1 MLQVIGIELRIKK
14 NTFEVELRNFWLNWT
29 LKKKFWQILDFE
41 KFV

>member
-29 LKKKFWQILDFE
+29 LKKKILANIGL
-41 KFV
+41 